1 MMEEKSQEADEEYM
15 SGEIQ
20 FAQSLLSTY
29 HSDQQA
35 GDDDACAQELVVQR
49 TLSASGQ
56 TISQGSVLDL

>member
-1 MMEEKSQEADEEYM
+1 M

-35 GDDDACAQELVVQR
+35 GDDDACAQELVV
-49 TLSASGQ
+49 
-56 TISQGSVLDL
+56 